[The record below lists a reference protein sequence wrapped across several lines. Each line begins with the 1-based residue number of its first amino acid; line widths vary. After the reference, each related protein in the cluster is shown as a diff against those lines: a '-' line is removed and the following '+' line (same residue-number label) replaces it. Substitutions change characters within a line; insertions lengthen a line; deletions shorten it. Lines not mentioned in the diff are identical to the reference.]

1 MDDWPFPGR
10 MVPVDGIGGTLR
22 TNIPSAVQL
31 TSTSSGT
38 LTIEWWGEL
47 SWLSLEMVGMT

>member
-1 MDDWPFPGR
+1 MDNYLFPGR
-10 MVPVDGIGGTLR
+10 MVPVDGTGGMLQM
-22 TNIPSAVQL
+22 NIPCAVQL
-31 TSTSSGT
+31 TSTLSGT